1 MMKMLWNLMI
11 IIVYLWNI
19 LKKKKKPDPTENLKG
34 KFYGVQIRSKQ
45 SYYFKIICVKVPS
58 I

>member
-1 MMKMLWNLMI
+1 MGPCTGFHLGMMKMLWNLMI

-34 KFYGVQIRSKQ
+34 KFYGVQIRSK
-45 SYYFKIICVKVPS
+45 
-58 I
+58 